1 MLKTSLPLGLSQPH
15 SSHSLR
21 SGQAP
26 YRQQTPPTF
35 THSRRLGR
43 HQGFTLLEVLIATA
57 VTMLM
62 MLGLAQIFRV
72 LGESMS
78 QGRAGLELN
87 NRLRSVMHRIRTDL
101 DNVTVTPR
109 PPIAVGTAQGYLKY
123 YEGPAS
129 DFSIARVD
137 TDGSLLPAGRFND
150 VLTRF
155 GDIDDIFMA
164 TVKAKDTWFT
174 GKVPRFVAERRAPA
188 SASEL
193 FAYVTIS
200 SQFAEVVIFAQPT
213 VRQGSNGMRDPAV
226 LALNDLTD
234 LAFDPN
240 TLAVGIPNSY
250 RLHYR
255 TLLIRPDLNLESGR
269 LGALATDN
277 VMVAQSQDIQVP
289 SNLDP
294 NLVPAISELGLND
307 VQLS

>member
-87 NRLRSVMHRIRTDL
+87 NRLRRVMHRIRNGL
-101 DNVTVTPR
+101 DNETVTPR
-109 PPIAVGTAQGYLKY
+109 PTIAEGTAQGYLKY

-226 LALNDLTD
+226 LALNDLTT
-234 LAFDPN
+234 LAIDP
-240 TLAVGIPNSY
+240 TTHAVGIPKSY
-250 RLHYR
+250 RL
-255 TLLIRPDLNLESGR
+255 P
-269 LGALATDN
+269 
-277 VMVAQSQDIQVP
+277 
-289 SNLDP
+289 
-294 NLVPAISELGLND
+294 
-307 VQLS
+307 